1 MLPNIS
7 QPIQYLLCFSIAAMT
22 SFLFM
27 PQIYR
32 IADKV
37 RAIDDPSVSARK
49 IHTRK
54 IPRLGGLAI
63 YIAFLLTY
71 AIMGKFVLESNYS
84 TLAAGV
90 FSEQMESILIA
101 SFFIVLM
108 GIFDDIS
115 SIKPWKK
122 FLIQILAAI
131 IVVFR
136 GDFVVNRFDFI
147 IDIKLPGYVGQ
158 IFTVLWIVT
167 ITNAINLSDGLDG
180 LAGGISFIS
189 LATMIAVA
197 FLDPASSASTMVI
210 MICLILAGAIF
221 GFLPFNLPPARIFMG
236 DSGAQFIGFMI
247 GTLSVFGYKQAAFTS
262 FFVPVVIL
270 AVPLF
275 DTIFAFG
282 RRLSRNVPASAADA
296 NHIHH
301 RVFHKTD
308 SSKYSLYWIYGMS
321 ALFSL
326 SAILYSYD
334 KRMGLA
340 IFIVTFIVTELF
352 LEYFHVIS
360 VRYTPLLNLYYYIF
374 PSPKREEARKKKILQ
389 TLRYQHQQKKQV
401 DETVKK
407 KKPRKKTIQ
416 GTKK

>member
-1 MLPNIS
+1 
-7 QPIQYLLCFSIAAMT
+7 MT

-37 RAIDDPSVSARK
+37 RAIDDPRASARK
-49 IHTRK
+49 IHTRR

-71 AIMGKFVLESNYS
+71 AIMGKFVLEANY
-84 TLAAGV
+84 TPYAAAV

-115 SIKPWKK
+115 SINPWNK
-122 FLIQILAAI
+122 LVIQILAAV

-136 GDFVVNRFDFI
+136 GDFVVNHFNFL
-147 IDIKLPGYVGQ
+147 IDIKFPNYVAQ
-158 IFTVLWIVT
+158 VFTVLWIVT
-167 ITNAINLSDGLDG
+167 ITNAINLTDGLDG

-189 LATMIAVA
+189 LITMIAVA
-197 FLDPASSASTMVI
+197 LLDPGASASTMVI

-236 DSGAQFIGFMI
+236 DSGAQFVGFMI
-247 GTLSVFGYKQAAFTS
+247 GTLSVLGYKQTAFTS
-262 FFVPVVIL
+262 FFVPVMIL

-275 DTIFAFG
+275 DTVFAFF
-282 RRLSRNVPASAADA
+282 RRVFRNVPASAADA

-301 RVFHKTD
+301 RVFHETA
-308 SSKYSLYWIYGMS
+308 SSKGSLYWIYGMS
-321 ALFSL
+321 SMFSVSAL
-326 SAILYSYD
+326 LYSYN
-334 KRMGLA
+334 KRMGFF
-340 IFIVTFIVTELF
+340 IFVVTFIVTELF
-352 LEYFHVIS
+352 IEYFHVIS
-360 VRYTPLLNLYYYIF
+360 VRYTPLLNLYYRIF
-374 PSPKREEARKKKILQ
+374 PSQKREQERKKKIVK
-389 TLRYQHQQKKQV
+389 TLRYQRKQKNQV
-401 DETVKK
+401 DESMKK
-407 KKPRKKTIQ
+407 KKTRKLKKKT
-416 GTKK
+416 TKK

>member
-1 MLPNIS
+1 MLVNVS
-7 QPIQYLLCFSIAAMT
+7 QPIQYLLCFSIAALT

-37 RAIDDPSVSARK
+37 RAIDDPMLSERK
-49 IHTRK
+49 IHTRR

-71 AIMGKFVLESNYS
+71 AIMGKVVIQANY
-84 TLAAGV
+84 TPYAAAV

-101 SFFIVLM
+101 SFLIVLM

-122 FLIQILAAI
+122 FLIQVLAAV

-136 GDFVVNRFDFI
+136 GDFVVNYFTFI
-147 IDIKLPGYVGQ
+147 VDIKLPTYVAQ

-180 LAGGISFIS
+180 LAGGISFIG
-189 LATMIAVA
+189 LMTMVVVA
-197 FLDPASSASTMVI
+197 LLDPAASASTMVI

-247 GTLSVFGYKQAAFTS
+247 GTISVLGYKQAAFTS
-262 FFVPVVIL
+262 FFVPVMIL

-275 DTIFAFG
+275 DTLFAFA
-282 RRLSRNVPASAADA
+282 RRLFHNVPASAADA

-301 RVFHKTD
+301 RVFHETA
-308 SSKYSLYWIYGMS
+308 SSKGSLYWIYGMS
-321 ALFSL
+321 LLFSL

-334 KRMGLA
+334 KQMGLA
-340 IFIVTFIVTELF
+340 IFIVTFIITELF

-360 VRYTPLLNLYYYIF
+360 VRYTPLLNLYYRIF
-374 PSPKREEARKKKILQ
+374 PSEKRERDRKKKIMK
-389 TLRYQHQQKKQV
+389 TLRYQHQQRKQV
-401 DETVKK
+401 DAKMKK
-407 KKPRKKTIQ
+407 KKSRKS
-416 GTKK
+416 